1 MYRYRSKWI
10 SSEVVSPKSYDRI
23 YRRDSTYVRW
33 TNAYPTSPKTCLV
46 KFNHD
51 SLYAIGGKLTIEAR
65 GALIHVDNINN
76 AFKVNSDSI
85 TPQGDT
91 IRHQILID
99 ADPSNVE
106 FIDSLGNDTVR
117 AIAWKEWAGYGAH
130 RWHNKYRPQYNHYWD
145 TFAVNGYTCPRDTFL
160 FKPIESTDFSSTAT
174 GIMQILRTV
183 WEGQFNGTHEDGPVD
198 TLNGHPFYCS
208 WDSVAWNWKIFI
220 HKGAYIINK
229 YLHNKIDLDTIQRTF
244 PDSCPFTECDTFP
257 SKKNKTDLLALG
269 YNQGFPFMRRVKN
282 DSLWGVFIAD
292 TTGPEIPEY
301 CKYVQE
307 VRKYYYRKLWK

>member
-1 MYRYRSKWI
+1 
-10 SSEVVSPKSYDRI
+10 
-23 YRRDSTYVRW
+23 
-33 TNAYPTSPKTCLV
+33 
-46 KFNHD
+46 
-51 SLYAIGGKLTIEAR
+51 
-65 GALIHVDNINN
+65 VDNIDNS
-76 AFKVNSDSI
+76 FKVNSDSI

-117 AIAWKEWAGYGAH
+117 AIAWEEWAGYGAH

-160 FKPIESTDFSSTAT
+160 FKPIESTDSSSTAT

-229 YLHNKIDLDTIQRTF
+229 YLPTKFNNGQDTF

-269 YNQGFPFMRRVKN
+269 YNQGYGFMNNVIDSTTWVKYISKKPG
-282 DSLWGVFIAD
+282 DEGYED
-292 TTGPEIPEY
+292 Y
-301 CKYVQE
+301 HKYVQE
-307 VRKYYYRKLWK
+307 VRKFYYRRPWK